1 MLTNPDKLSL
11 AMFVSAFV
19 PKLPNQEPKDQPDWI
34 ILDIWAIQ
42 SFISVEILLA
52 KAFLTLVVCL
62 VVTNNSYRNS
72 LSSKFFL
79 FSLNIAPVLFFPAKS
94 NLLTVYLLV

>member
-1 MLTNPDKLSL
+1 
-11 AMFVSAFV
+11 MFASAFV
-19 PKLPNQEPKDQPDWI
+19 PKLPNQEQKDQHDWI

-42 SFISVEILLA
+42 SFISVETLLA
-52 KAFLTLVVCL
+52 KAFLTLVVCR
-62 VVTNNSYRNS
+62 VVTNNLCSNS

-79 FSLNIAPVLFFPAKS
+79 FSLNIVPVLFFPAKF